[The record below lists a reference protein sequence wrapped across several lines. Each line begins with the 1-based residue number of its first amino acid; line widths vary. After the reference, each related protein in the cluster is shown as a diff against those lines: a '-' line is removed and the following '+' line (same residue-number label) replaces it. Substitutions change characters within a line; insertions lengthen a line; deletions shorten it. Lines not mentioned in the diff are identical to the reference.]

1 MRNNE
6 EGILSMK
13 KSDPLIRN
21 VSKNA
26 EEEFS
31 PMNPPEAYSSQ
42 KIEFIPYEKMHP
54 FLQQLM
60 DEHKRLSDVLDKF
73 ERALI
78 KWRTDGWTFN
88 KEIDDGLKNFF
99 EFYDENIVEHNYK
112 EEKILFP
119 ILNQKLI
126 ESGEYSRGEK
136 RSTAIDFMED
146 EHIKIAQAVAL
157 VFNFLGLGSRLSDQ
171 KSREITFESAFNQGI
186 AVVETFR
193 LHIHREENV
202 LFLQS
207 MHLFSDSDF
216 IKLTL

>member
-1 MRNNE
+1 MDNKTDLINRFVE
-6 EGILSMK
+6 KES
-13 KSDPLIRN
+13 SDEL
-21 VSKNA
+21 
-26 EEEFS
+26 S
-31 PMNPPEAYSSQ
+31 PMNPPGAYSSQ

-54 FLQQLM
+54 FLQQLI

-78 KWRTDGWTFN
+78 NWRTNDWIFN
-88 KEIDDGLKNFF
+88 KEIDEGLKNFF

-119 ILNQKLI
+119 ILNRKLI
-126 ESGEYSRGEK
+126 ESGEHSTGEK

-171 KSREITFESAFNQGI
+171 KSKEITFESAFNQGI

-202 LFLQS
+202 LFLQT
-207 MHLFSDSDF
+207 MHIFSDSDF
-216 IKLTL
+216 IKLAL

>member
-1 MRNNE
+1 MDNKTDFINRF
-6 EGILSMK
+6 
-13 KSDPLIRN
+13 
-21 VSKNA
+21 V
-26 EEEFS
+26 EEESPDELS
-31 PMNPPEAYSSQ
+31 PMNPPGAYSSQ

-60 DEHKRLSDVLDKF
+60 DEHKRLSGVLDKF
-73 ERALI
+73 EQALI
-78 KWRTDGWTFN
+78 NWRTNDWVFN
-88 KEIDDGLKNFF
+88 KEIDEGFKNFF

-119 ILNQKLI
+119 ILNQRLI
-126 ESGEYSRGEK
+126 ESGEHSAGEK
-136 RSTAIDFMED
+136 RSTAVDFMED
-146 EHIKIAQAVAL
+146 EHIKIAQAAAL

-171 KSREITFESAFNQGI
+171 KSKEITFESAFNQGI

-202 LFLQS
+202 SFLQS

-216 IKLTL
+216 IKLVL